1 MAESRAR
8 SAEDLELL
16 ERVSAVPEGGSGA
29 DFVDAD
35 ELQKRLG
42 LASLYL
48 ARRILAAL
56 GADRRDRMTRERL
69 VERIE
74 ALMDGTPE
82 DKLRFAFRVHDANGD
97 GAIDRDELERMLW
110 ISLAENR
117 LAFGPEQVTDLCEAV
132 FDHADTNRDG
142 VISFDEFQKAIG
154 LYPGVVEHMTLGD
167 LRWLGLGPTPT
178 MGATLRR
185 RRPLPRVSANV
196 TYVLLVLVWLA
207 ANAALFARAVIVYEA
222 AGANVW
228 VQTARGFGATL
239 NLNAALILVPMMRR
253 FLTWLGRTNVGRVL
267 IDDHVGFHR
276 LVGNAALVFGLAHT
290 AAHVTNWVVGP
301 TGLVAGLTTMAGL
314 TGVGLLAVHV
324 LLAFF
329 ARDGVRRSHHFELFH
344 AVHRLWPL
352 WFVFILLHGP
362 VTWIWVAAPLVG
374 YVIDKYF
381 ARRIRATRV
390 ERLEPL
396 PARATRI
403 ELARPDDFDY
413 EAGDYV
419 FLRIPELAHMEWHPF
434 TLSSAPE
441 DAEKLTI
448 HVRSVGN
455 WTGALRE
462 LAEERQ
468 AMPIP
473 PALSAY
479 VDGPYGTPSTHIF
492 RCQRPVLVAAGIGV
506 TPFAS
511 VLKSILERLRLGDGA
526 VPERIHFVWVCRD
539 HQAFGWFAEL
549 LAEIE
554 AEFPKRFD
562 FSVYMD
568 AGERDIK
575 STVLRIAMDLL
586 YARTRKDL
594 MTGLKSRTTLGAP
607 RWSELMAR
615 FAREHAPDKPHVF
628 FCGPQGLA
636 NKVRRAADEQGMPF
650 RQEHF

>member
-1 MAESRAR
+1 MAEASRR
-8 SAEDLELL
+8 SAENLALL
-16 ERVSAVPEGGSGA
+16 ERVSVVPEGGSSG
-29 DFVDAD
+29 DVVDAD
-35 ELQKRLG
+35 ELQRRLG

-56 GADRRDRMTRERL
+56 GADRRDRLTRERL
-69 VERIE
+69 IERIE

-97 GAIDRDELERMLW
+97 GAIDHEELERMLW

-132 FDHADTNRDG
+132 FAHADENGDG
-142 VISFDEFQKAIG
+142 LITFEEFEKSIG

-167 LRWLGLGPTPT
+167 LRWLGLGPSPSIT
-178 MGATLRR
+178 TLRR
-185 RRPLPRVSANV
+185 RRPLPRLSANV
-196 TYVLLVLVWLA
+196 TYALLVLVWLA
-207 ANAALFARAVIVYEA
+207 VNAALFARAVVVYQA
-222 AGANVW
+222 AGANIY
-228 VQTARGFGATL
+228 VQIARGFGATL
-239 NLNAALILVPMMRR
+239 NLNAALILIPMMRR
-253 FLTWLGRTNVGRVL
+253 FLTWLGRTEVGRVL

-290 AAHVTNWVVGP
+290 AAHFTNWLTGP
-301 TGLVAGLTTMAGL
+301 TGLYAGLMTMAGL
-314 TGVGLLAVHV
+314 TGLGLLFVHV
-324 LLAFF
+324 LLAIF
-329 ARDGVRRSHHFELFH
+329 ARDGVRRTHRFELFY

-390 ERLEPL
+390 EALTPL

-403 ELARPDDFDY
+403 DLARPDGFEY

-441 DAEKLTI
+441 NQERLTV
-448 HVRSVGN
+448 HVRNVGN

-462 LAEERQ
+462 LAEEREVVDH
-468 AMPIP
+468 APT
-473 PALSAY
+473 LSAF

-511 VLKSILERLRLGDGA
+511 VLASILERLRRGDGV

-554 AEFPKRFD
+554 AEYPNRFD

-607 RWSELMAR
+607 PWSELMAA
-615 FAREHAPDKPHVF
+615 FAREHAPDIPHVF
-628 FCGPQGLA
+628 FCGPDGLA
-636 NKVRRAADEQGMPF
+636 NKVRRAAEEHGMPF